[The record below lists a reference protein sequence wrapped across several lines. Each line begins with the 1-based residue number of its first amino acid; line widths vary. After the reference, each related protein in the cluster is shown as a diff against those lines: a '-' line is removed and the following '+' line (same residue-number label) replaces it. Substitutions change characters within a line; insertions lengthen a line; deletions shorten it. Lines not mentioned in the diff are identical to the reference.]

1 MNTVMTK
8 RASSIAF
15 LGLLCLGVGSV
26 AAQSVR
32 PAPVPPPRPAIPA
45 IPATPAVPAPAP
57 PPPPSWV
64 GPFSFDFKFNPDD
77 FHLDLD
83 AIQESAR
90 QAVESARQAA
100 ESSRAFVDS
109 SRAFGAFDFSF
120 SVPPAFT
127 DQEGVGVGVG
137 IGGDRADAL
146 YRQARQSIDLGRY
159 ERAIEQLDRLV
170 GLAGGNRVDAALYWK
185 SYTLSK
191 QGQRAA
197 ALTTLA
203 DLQKRFADSRWLKD
217 ARALEVEIR
226 QASGQAVS
234 PDAQNDEELKLLA
247 LRGLMQSD
255 PDRAVPMI
263 ERLLAGNSSVKLQE
277 NALFV
282 LSQSRSARA
291 REIITTVAKSG
302 NPDLQLRA
310 IRYLGAMGGPE
321 NRQILDEVYRTSTDL
336 AIKRAILRSFMVA
349 GDRPRLLALAKT
361 ESSPELRGEAIQQL
375 GIVHAS
381 AELSDLYQSE
391 SSVDVKKRILQAMF
405 VSGSADKLID
415 LARTEKDPEL
425 RRSAIH
431 NLGLIRGGRTG
442 DALKSMYGSEAGADV
457 RREII
462 NALFLQQ
469 NAATLIDLA
478 RVEKDAAVKKE
489 IVAKLSLMKSKEAT
503 DYFLELLK

>member
-1 MNTVMTK
+1 M
-8 RASSIAF
+8 
-15 LGLLCLGVGSV
+15 
-26 AAQSVR
+26 
-32 PAPVPPPRPAIPA
+32 
-45 IPATPAVPAPAP
+45 
-57 PPPPSWV
+57 
-64 GPFSFDFKFNPDD
+64 
-77 FHLDLD
+77 
-83 AIQESAR
+83 
-90 QAVESARQAA
+90 
-100 ESSRAFVDS
+100 
-109 SRAFGAFDFSF
+109 
-120 SVPPAFT
+120 
-127 DQEGVGVGVG
+127 
-137 IGGDRADAL
+137 
-146 YRQARQSIDLGRY
+146 
-159 ERAIEQLDRLV
+159 
-170 GLAGGNRVDAALYWK
+170 AGGNRVDAALYWK
-185 SYTLSK
+185 SYTLAK

-203 DLQKRFADSRWLKD
+203 DMQKRFADSRWLKD

-302 NPDLQLRA
+302 NPDVQLRA

-349 GDRPRLLALAKT
+349 GDRPRLLGLAKT

-381 AELSDLYQSE
+381 AELSDLYLSE

-405 VSGSADKLID
+405 VSGSADKLIE

-425 RRSAIH
+425 RRSVIR
-431 NLGLIRGGRTG
+431 NLGLIGGSKTG
-442 DALKSMYGSEAGADV
+442 DALRSMYGSEAGADV

-469 NAATLIDLA
+469 NAAALVDLA
-478 RVEKDAAVKKE
+478 RVEKDAAVK
-489 IVAKLSLMKSKEAT
+489 
-503 DYFLELLK
+503 

>member
-8 RASSIAF
+8 RASSVAF
-15 LGLLCLGVGSV
+15 LGLLWLGVGSV

-32 PAPVPPPRPAIPA
+32 PVPAPVPPGP
-45 IPATPAVPAPAP
+45 VPMP
-57 PPPPSWV
+57 PPPPPLPPSRV
-64 GPFSFDFKFNPDD
+64 GPFSFDFKLNPED
-77 FHLDLD
+77 FTLDLDLD
-83 AIQESAR
+83 AIR
-90 QAVESARQAA
+90 ESARQAA
-100 ESSRAFVDS
+100 ESA
-109 SRAFGAFDFSF
+109 RAFGESARAFRAFDYTFAL
-120 SVPPAFT
+120 PPTDFE
-127 DQEGVGVGVG
+127 DQERVRVV
-137 IGGDRADAL
+137 IGGDRAEAL
-146 YRQARQSIDLGRY
+146 YRQARQSIDQGRY
-159 ERAIEQLDRLV
+159 ETAIEQLDRLV
-170 GLAGGNRVDAALYWK
+170 GMAGGNRVDAALYWK
-185 SYTLSK
+185 SYTLAK

-203 DLQKRFADSRWLKD
+203 DMQKRFADSRWLKD

-282 LSQSRSARA
+282 LSQSRSPRA
-291 REIITTVAKSG
+291 RDIITTVAKSG
-302 NPDLQLRA
+302 NPDVQLRA
-310 IRYLGAMGGPE
+310 IRYLGAIGGPE

-381 AELSDLYQSE
+381 AELSDLYLSE

-405 VSGSADKLID
+405 VSGAADKLIE

-425 RRSAIH
+425 RRSVIH
-431 NLGLIRGGRTG
+431 NLGLIGGGKTG
-442 DALKSMYGSEAGADV
+442 DALRSIYGSEVGADA

-469 NAATLIDLA
+469 NAAALVDMA
-478 RVEKDAAVKKE
+478 RVEKDAALKKE
-489 IVAKLSLMKSKEAT
+489 IVTKLSLMKSKEAS

>member
-1 MNTVMTK
+1 MNTVMTQ
-8 RASSIAF
+8 RASSVAF
-15 LGLLCLGVGSV
+15 LGLLSLGVGTA

-32 PAPVPPPRPAIPA
+32 PVPV
-45 IPATPAVPAPAP
+45 PAVPSPAPTAPTPP
-57 PPPPSWV
+57 PPPPSPPSRM
-64 GPFSFDFKFNPDD
+64 GPFSFDFKFNPED
-77 FHLDLD
+77 FNLDLDLD
-83 AIQESAR
+83 AIRESAR
-90 QAVESARQAA
+90 EAAESARAFG
-100 ESSRAFVDS
+100 ESA
-109 SRAFGAFDFSF
+109 RAFGAFDRAFSLPDF
-120 SVPPAFT
+120 AGQ
-127 DQEGVGVGVG
+127 DGVGIG

-146 YRQARQSIDLGRY
+146 YRQARQSIDQGRY

-185 SYTLSK
+185 SYTLAK

-203 DLQKRFADSRWLKD
+203 DMQKRFADSRWLKD
-217 ARALEVEIR
+217 AKALEVEIR

-302 NPDLQLRA
+302 NPDVQLRA

-349 GDRPRLLALAKT
+349 GDRPRLLGLAKT

-381 AELSDLYQSE
+381 AELSDLYLSE

-405 VSGSADKLID
+405 VSGSADKLIE

-425 RRSAIH
+425 RRSVIR
-431 NLGLIRGGRTG
+431 NLGLIGGSKTG
-442 DALKSMYGSEAGADV
+442 DALRSMYGSEAGADV

-469 NAATLIDLA
+469 NAAALVDLA

-489 IVAKLSLMKSKEAT
+489 IVTKLSLMKSKEAT

>member
-1 MNTVMTK
+1 MNTVMTQ
-8 RASSIAF
+8 RASSVAF
-15 LGLLCLGVGSV
+15 LGLLSLGVGTA
-26 AAQSVR
+26 AAQPLRRGRVPGV
-32 PAPVPPPRPAIPA
+32 PARAPPPP
-45 IPATPAVPAPAP
+45 TPP
-57 PPPPSWV
+57 PPPPSPPSRM
-64 GPFSFDFKFNPDD
+64 GPFSFDFKFNPED
-77 FHLDLD
+77 FNLDLDLD
-83 AIQESAR
+83 AIRESAR
-90 QAVESARQAA
+90 EAAESARAFG
-100 ESSRAFVDS
+100 ESA
-109 SRAFGAFDFSF
+109 RAFGAFDRAFSLPDF
-120 SVPPAFT
+120 AGQ
-127 DQEGVGVGVG
+127 DGVGIG

-146 YRQARQSIDLGRY
+146 YRQARQSIDQGRY

-185 SYTLSK
+185 SYTLAK

-203 DLQKRFADSRWLKD
+203 DMQKRFADSRWLKD
-217 ARALEVEIR
+217 AKALEVEIR

-302 NPDLQLRA
+302 NPDVQLRA

-361 ESSPELRGEAIQQL
+361 ESSAELRGEAIQQL

-381 AELSDLYQSE
+381 AELSDLYLGE

-405 VSGSADKLID
+405 VSGSADKLIE

-425 RRSAIH
+425 RRSVIH
-431 NLGLIRGGRTG
+431 NLGLIRGGNTG
-442 DALKSMYGSEAGADV
+442 DALRSMYGSEAGADV

-469 NAATLIDLA
+469 NAAALIDLA
-478 RVEKDAAVKKE
+478 RVEKDAALKKE
-489 IVAKLSLMKSKEAT
+489 IVTKLSLMKSKEAT

>member
-8 RASSIAF
+8 RASSVAF
-15 LGLLCLGVGSV
+15 LGLLSLGVGTV

-32 PAPVPPPRPAIPA
+32 PVPVPRFPWP
-45 IPATPAVPAPAP
+45 VPMPSP
-57 PPPPSWV
+57 LPPPSPPSPPSRV
-64 GPFSFDFKFNPDD
+64 GPFSFDFKFNPED
-77 FHLDLD
+77 FNLDLD
-83 AIQESAR
+83 VDAIR
-90 QAVESARQAA
+90 ESARQAA
-100 ESSRAFVDS
+100 ESARAFGES
-109 SRAFGAFDFSF
+109 SRAFGRFDHWFSPEDF
-120 SVPPAFT
+120 A
-127 DQEGVGVGVG
+127 DQERVGVV

-146 YRQARQSIDLGRY
+146 YRQARQSIDQGRY

-170 GLAGGNRVDAALYWK
+170 SLSGGNRVDAALYWK
-185 SYTLSK
+185 SYTLAK

-197 ALTTLA
+197 ALTQLA

-217 ARALEVEIR
+217 AKALEVEIR

-234 PDAQNDEELKLLA
+234 PDGQNDEELKLLA

-291 REIITTVAKSG
+291 REIISTVAKSG

-310 IRYLGAMGGPE
+310 IRYLGAVGGPE
-321 NRQILDEVYRTSTDL
+321 NRQILDEVYRTSTDT
-336 AIKRAILRSFMVA
+336 AVKRAILRSFAIA
-349 GDRPRLLALAKT
+349 GDRTRLVALAKT
-361 ESSPELRGEAIQQL
+361 ESSPELRREAVQQL
-375 GIVHAS
+375 GIAHAS
-381 AELSDLYQSE
+381 AELADLYQSE
-391 SSVDVKKRILQAMF
+391 SSVDVKKQILQAMF
-405 VSGSADKLID
+405 ISGSADKLVD
-415 LARTEKDPEL
+415 LARTEKDPAL
-425 RRSAIH
+425 RRTAIH
-431 NLGLIRGGRTG
+431 NLGLVGGGKTG
-442 DALKSMYGSEAGADV
+442 DALRSIYGSETGADV

-469 NAATLIDLA
+469 NAATLVDLA
-478 RVEKDAAVKKE
+478 RVEKDAALKKE
-489 IVAKLSLMKSKEAT
+489 IVTKLSLMKSKEAT

>member
-1 MNTVMTK
+1 
-8 RASSIAF
+8 
-15 LGLLCLGVGSV
+15 
-26 AAQSVR
+26 
-32 PAPVPPPRPAIPA
+32 
-45 IPATPAVPAPAP
+45 VPAPTPPSPVPMP
-57 PPPPSWV
+57 PPLPPSPPSWAR
-64 GPFSFDFKFNPDD
+64 PFSFDFKFNPDD
-77 FHLDLD
+77 FNLDLD
-83 AIQESAR
+83 LEAIQESAR
-90 QAVESARQAA
+90 QAAESARQAA
-100 ESSRAFVDS
+100 ESARAFGES
-109 SRAFGAFDFSF
+109 ARGFGAFDYAFSM
-120 SVPPAFT
+120 PPTVFA
-127 DQEGVGVGVG
+127 DQGRVGVV

-146 YRQARQSIDLGRY
+146 YRQARQSIDQGRY

-170 GLAGGNRVDAALYWK
+170 NLAGGNRVDAALYWK
-185 SYTLSK
+185 SYTLAK

-217 ARALEVEIR
+217 AKALEVEIR

-263 ERLLAGNSSVKLQE
+263 ERLLAGNSSVKVQE

-291 REIITTVAKSG
+291 REIITTVARSG

-310 IRYLGAMGGPE
+310 IRYLGAVGGPE
-321 NRQILDEVYRTSTDL
+321 NRQILDEVYRTSTDT
-336 AIKRAILRSFMVA
+336 AVKRAILRSFAVA
-349 GDRPRLLALAKT
+349 GDRARLLALAKT
-361 ESSPELRGEAIQQL
+361 ESSAELRGEAVQQL
-375 GIVHAS
+375 GIAHAS
-381 AELSDLYQSE
+381 AELSDLYLSE
-391 SSVDVKKRILQAMF
+391 STVDGKKRILQAMF
-405 VSGSADKLID
+405 ISGSADKLVD

-425 RRSAIH
+425 RRSAIR
-431 NLGLIRGGRTG
+431 NLGLIGGGKTG
-442 DALKSMYGSEAGADV
+442 DALRSMYGSEAGADV

-469 NAATLIDLA
+469 NATTLVDLA
-478 RVEKDAAVKKE
+478 RVEKDAALKKE
-489 IVAKLSLMKSKEAT
+489 IVTKLSLMKSKEAT

>member
-8 RASSIAF
+8 RASSVLF
-15 LGLLCLGVGSV
+15 LGLLWLGVGSV

-32 PAPVPPPRPAIPA
+32 PVPAPVPPGP
-45 IPATPAVPAPAP
+45 VPMPPSP
-57 PPPPSWV
+57 PPLPPSRV
-64 GPFSFDFKFNPDD
+64 GPFSFDFKLTPED
-77 FHLDLD
+77 FTLDLDLD
-83 AIQESAR
+83 AIR
-90 QAVESARQAA
+90 ESARQAA
-100 ESSRAFVDS
+100 ESA
-109 SRAFGAFDFSF
+109 RAFGESARAFRAFDYTFSL
-120 SVPPAFT
+120 PPTDFE
-127 DQEGVGVGVG
+127 DQERVRVV
-137 IGGDRADAL
+137 IGGDRAEAL
-146 YRQARQSIDLGRY
+146 YRQARQSIDQGRY
-159 ERAIEQLDRLV
+159 ETAIEQLDRLV
-170 GLAGGNRVDAALYWK
+170 GMAGGNRVDAALYWK
-185 SYTLSK
+185 SYTLAK

-203 DLQKRFADSRWLKD
+203 DMQKRFADSRWLKD

-282 LSQSRSARA
+282 LSQSRSPRA
-291 REIITTVAKSG
+291 RDIITTVAKSG
-302 NPDLQLRA
+302 NPDVQLRA
-310 IRYLGAMGGPE
+310 IRYLGAIGGPE

-381 AELSDLYQSE
+381 AELSDLYLSE

-405 VSGSADKLID
+405 VSGAADKLIE

-425 RRSAIH
+425 RRSVIH
-431 NLGLIRGGRTG
+431 NLGLIGGGKTG
-442 DALKSMYGSEAGADV
+442 DALRSIYGSEVGADA

-469 NAATLIDLA
+469 NAAALVDMA
-478 RVEKDAAVKKE
+478 RVEKDAALKKE
-489 IVAKLSLMKSKEAT
+489 IVTKLSLMKSKEAS